1 MIKLVDKYFMTA
13 DSNQY
18 ILWECGKRPKID
30 IKTKKPTNEIVDY
43 EEQVGY
49 YATISGLIK
58 GLINHAGREKA
69 ASDEF
74 KSLKELID
82 YLSDLEEKIIDA
94 TKGF

>member
-13 DSNQY
+13 DNNQY
-18 ILWECGKRPKID
+18 TLLECGKRPKID
-30 IKTKKPTNEIVDY
+30 IKTKKPTGEMIDY
-43 EEQVGY
+43 EEQIGY

-82 YLSDLEEKIIDA
+82 YLSDLKEKIIDVA
-94 TKGF
+94 KGF

>member
-1 MIKLVDKYFMTA
+1 MIKLTDKYFMTA

-18 ILWECGKRPKID
+18 TILECGKRPKID
-30 IKTKKPTNEIVDY
+30 VKTKKPTGEMIDY

-58 GLINHAGREKA
+58 GLINHVGREKA

-82 YLSDLEEKIIDA
+82 YLSDLEERIIDV